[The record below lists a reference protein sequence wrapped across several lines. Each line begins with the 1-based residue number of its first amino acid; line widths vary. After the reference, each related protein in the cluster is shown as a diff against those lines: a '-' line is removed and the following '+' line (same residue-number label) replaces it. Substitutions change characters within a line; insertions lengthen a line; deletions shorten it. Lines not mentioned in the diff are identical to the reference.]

1 MQCTLCAQPSTP
13 FCEDKKRQYF
23 RCATC
28 DLIFADPST
37 HLAVE
42 DEKSIYA
49 FHKNDPDDTR
59 YRQFLSQLS
68 APMLEKITPGMHG
81 LDFGS
86 GPGPTLNLML
96 EQAGMTMSVY
106 DIFYAPDQG
115 QLDQQYDFV
124 TCSEV
129 VEHFYKP
136 DQSWPELIRLVKP
149 GGWLGVMTWLFTQDT
164 TEDFRRWSYKGDLTH
179 VSFYTPRTVQWIAE
193 HFGLGVEIVS
203 ERVILFRIPFS
214 KDA

>member
-1 MQCTLCAQPSTP
+1 MQCTLCAQPSNP

-23 RCATC
+23 RCTIC
-28 DLIFADPST
+28 DLIFADPAT
-37 HLAVE
+37 HLTVE

-59 YRQFLSQLS
+59 YRQFLRQLS

-96 EQAGMTMSVY
+96 EEAGMTMSLY

-115 QLDQQYDFV
+115 QLDQRYDFV

-129 VEHFYKP
+129 AEHFYQP

-149 GGWLGVMTWLFTQDT
+149 GGWLGVMTWLFTQET
-164 TEDFRRWSYKGDLTH
+164 AENFQRWSYKGDLTH

-193 HFGLGVEIVS
+193 HFGLDVEIVS
-203 ERVILFRIPFS
+203 ERVILFRTR
-214 KDA
+214 